1 MRIRGGMANRYELNY
16 DWSKLGP
23 TEWTDFS
30 VVTLQVDLH
39 SYDRGAAVRSAIDGW
54 WDAMPKDAES
64 EMFPVG
70 EEVAYDGG
78 CRFPDPVRVNDHH
91 VTAWSV
97 SQGQDAFDS
106 IAHYAEEMRGIA
118 EKADPDVIITWT
130 ELPHR

>member
-1 MRIRGGMANRYELNY
+1 MANRYELNY

-30 VVTLQVDLH
+30 VVTLQVDLR
-39 SYDRGAAVRSAIDGW
+39 SLLRGAAVRAAGGGGGG
-54 WDAMPKDAES
+54 AMRVGAES

-78 CRFPDPVRVNDHH
+78 CRFPDPVRVNDRH
-91 VTAWSV
+91 VTAWIV

-106 IAHYAEEMRGIA
+106 IAQYAEELRGIA

>member
-1 MRIRGGMANRYELNY
+1 MRILGGMANRYELNY

-39 SYDRGAAVRSAIDGW
+39 SHHRGAAVRSAIDGW

-78 CRFPDPVRVNDHH
+78 CRFPTPSAST
-91 VTAWSV
+91 TATSP
-97 SQGQDAFDS
+97 
-106 IAHYAEEMRGIA
+106 RGSSPRARMHSPPSPTTPRNCAASRRRPI
-118 EKADPDVIITWT
+118 PT
-130 ELPHR
+130 